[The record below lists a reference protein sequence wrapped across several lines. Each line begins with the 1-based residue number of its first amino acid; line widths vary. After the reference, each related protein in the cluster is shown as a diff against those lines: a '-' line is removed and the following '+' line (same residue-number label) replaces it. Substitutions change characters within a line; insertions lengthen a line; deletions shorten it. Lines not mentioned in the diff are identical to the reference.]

1 MEIENQIE
9 LTNTSKILVQDLN
22 KKMNE
27 LKHTQIIIVLINTKS
42 KVQSS
47 IPSINNLMIMEL
59 QEVGHF

>member
-1 MEIENQIE
+1 MEIVNQIE

>member
-47 IPSINNLMIMEL
+47 IPSINNLMFMEL

>member
-47 IPSINNLMIMEL
+47 IPSINNFMIMEL

>member
-22 KKMNE
+22 KKMNK

>member
-22 KKMNE
+22 KKMNK

-47 IPSINNLMIMEL
+47 IPSINNFMIMEL